1 MSKLKFQYGYP
12 SPKEIK
18 EFVEYLLMFYGADPK
33 HDAVYSEVGM
43 TEEDAKKVTEI
54 YLNGNYESVDKGF
67 HLWGGGDTFDREFCR
82 DVIFEKMTKP
92 TDETQ

>member
-1 MSKLKFQYGYP
+1 MIKLKFQYGYP
-12 SPKEIK
+12 SLKEIK

-43 TEEDAKKVTEI
+43 TGEDAKKVTEI

-67 HLWGGGDTFDREFCR
+67 HLWGGGDTFDREFCC

-92 TDETQ
+92 TDD